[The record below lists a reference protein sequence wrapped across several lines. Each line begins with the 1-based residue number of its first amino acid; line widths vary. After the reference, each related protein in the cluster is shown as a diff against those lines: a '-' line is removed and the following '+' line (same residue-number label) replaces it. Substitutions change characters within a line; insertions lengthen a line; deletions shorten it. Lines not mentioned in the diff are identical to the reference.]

1 MDNEKSAEIM
11 QEKPSRIK
19 QLLSEYKIAV
29 FLSWCYNGNK
39 NYKAALKCIQQFVL
53 IEKVEMK
60 K

>member
-1 MDNEKSAEIM
+1 M